1 MKGKKIQVSN
11 RNVIYLFFPS
21 LVILCFLI
29 FAVIPMAA
37 ELKIIVFAM
46 HLLLLLFSIPCVL
59 MYINR
64 KIDIGDDS
72 IIYTSI
78 LGRKETYTWKDVKC
92 FYRTSFGQYSNAK
105 IVICF
110 KNRKRKISFPYLCKG
125 YDELESFLLSEDMFQ
140 KQ

>member
-1 MKGKKIQVSN
+1 MSGKKIQVSN
-11 RNVIYLFFPS
+11 KNIIYLFFPG
-21 LVILCFLI
+21 LVVLCFLI
-29 FAVIPMAA
+29 FALIPMASK
-37 ELKIIVFAM
+37 LKTIVLAV
-46 HLLLLLFSIPCVL
+46 HILLLLFSIPCVL

-64 KIDIGDDS
+64 KIDICDDS
-72 IIYTSI
+72 IIYSSI

-92 FYRTSFGQYSNAK
+92 FYRTSYGQYSNAK

-125 YDELESFLLSEDMFQ
+125 YDELEFFLLSEDMFQ